1 MEIGWISAIM
11 TGDGIDPLED
21 EAVIL
26 LPAGNEKIEAY
37 LCRHQDAVVY
47 DLQDNEGVTR
57 QFWSNMAALFL
68 ISYPRTVHWGEL
80 NNDLILDDDKDIYAY
95 IRTLGDEKLIVY
107 CNFRSEEHTSELQ
120 SRI

>member
-80 NNDLILDDDKDIYAY
+80 NTFLSAAY
-95 IRTLGDEKLIVY
+95 PGCLRSMHSGRKGNGMLGNHGI
-107 CNFRSEEHTSELQ
+107 
-120 SRI
+120 

>member
-1 MEIGWISAIM
+1 M
-11 TGDGIDPLED
+11 ED

-80 NNDLILDDDKDIYAY
+80 NTFLSAAY
-95 IRTLGDEKLIVY
+95 PACLRSMHSGREGNGMLGNHGI
-107 CNFRSEEHTSELQ
+107 
-120 SRI
+120 